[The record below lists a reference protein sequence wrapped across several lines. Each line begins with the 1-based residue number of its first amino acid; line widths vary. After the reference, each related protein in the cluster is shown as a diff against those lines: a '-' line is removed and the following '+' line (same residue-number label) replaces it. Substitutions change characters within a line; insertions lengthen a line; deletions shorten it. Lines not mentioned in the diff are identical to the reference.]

1 MTMDMDKIIRYN
13 VERIGT
19 IIFDIQRYLQDLDDL
34 NICQIKDLEKWK
46 LDRNEY
52 PYHLPSTS

>member
-34 NICQIKDLEKWK
+34 NICPIKDLEKWK
-46 LDRNEY
+46 LDRN
-52 PYHLPSTS
+52 

>member
-19 IIFDIQRYLQDLDDL
+19 IIFDIKRYLQDLDDL

-46 LDRNEY
+46 LDRN
-52 PYHLPSTS
+52 

>member
-1 MTMDMDKIIRYN
+1 MDMDKIIRYN

-34 NICQIKDLEKWK
+34 NICPIKDLGKMEIG
-46 LDRNEY
+46 
-52 PYHLPSTS
+52 

>member
-1 MTMDMDKIIRYN
+1 MTMDRDNIFRYD

-34 NICQIKDLEKWK
+34 NICQIKDLGKMEIG
-46 LDRNEY
+46 
-52 PYHLPSTS
+52 

>member
-19 IIFDIQRYLQDLDDL
+19 IIFDIKRYLQDLDDL
-34 NICQIKDLEKWK
+34 NICPIKDLGKMEIG
-46 LDRNEY
+46 
-52 PYHLPSTS
+52 

>member
-19 IIFDIQRYLQDLDDL
+19 IIFNIKRYLQDLDDL
-34 NICQIKDLEKWK
+34 NICPIKDLGKMEIG
-46 LDRNEY
+46 
-52 PYHLPSTS
+52 